1 MAKDMVQVRRPA
13 TNQFAIE
20 PAIKIGRSQFDRSHG
35 RKCTFDAG
43 YLYPILV
50 DEVLPGDTFTLS
62 LNGFARIFSPLE
74 SPIMD
79 NIWVETFFF
88 FVPNRIIWEHWEDMM
103 GFHVS
108 AGAQDTTYT
117 VPVLADGT
125 TCQHENG
132 TTVTH
137 LMAHM
142 GLPDGTVT
150 TDHEISALPYRAY
163 NKIWNDWF
171 RNQSIGGELTENVDD
186 GPDAT
191 ADYPLMWKHKPLD
204 YFTSAL
210 PYLQKGDAAEILG
223 TLPTYINVQTDA
235 GISDNVAIYS
245 TDTSAQQDLQ
255 KDGITDDVIA
265 VAQQTGDYLRIPTED
280 FEFNLN
286 TLRESAAI
294 QRLLERDARGGT
306 RYVESIKSH
315 FGVTSP
321 DFRLQRAE
329 YLGGG
334 KSFINVSAVANTSST
349 ATEDQGELRGVATGV
364 MQGHGWAKSFTEHGI
379 IIGLICAMADQT
391 YFQGIERQL
400 TREDRYDYY
409 VPALAN
415 LGEQPIYNRELWV
428 SGDANDDLVFGYQE
442 RWAEYR
448 YKQSSVVGLLSPDAT
463 SAISHWHLAIDYA
476 TLPTLNTTFCYAGSI
491 PMSRVTVVDS
501 APDFMADIWFNLKC
515 ARPIPV
521 HSVPALV
528 GRWF

>member
-1 MAKDMVQVRRPA
+1 MPRDMVQVRRPR
-13 TNQFAIE
+13 TNQFAVE
-20 PAIKIGRSQFDRSHG
+20 PSIRIGRSQFDRSHG
-35 RKCTFDAG
+35 RKQTFDVG

-50 DEVLPGDTFTLS
+50 DEVLPGDTFTCS
-62 LNGFARIFSPLE
+62 LNGFARVFSPLE

-79 NIWVETFFF
+79 NIWLETFFF

-103 GFHVS
+103 GAHDA

-125 TCQHENG
+125 TAQHENLV
-132 TTVTH
+132 TVAH
-137 LMAHM
+137 LMACM
-142 GLPDGTVT
+142 GIPDGAST
-150 TDHEISALPYRAY
+150 TNHEISALPYRAY
-163 NKIWNDWF
+163 NKIYNDWF
-171 RNQSIGGELTENVDD
+171 RNQNLIGFATENIDD

-191 ADYPLMWKHKPLD
+191 GDYEIKKKHKPLD

-235 GISDNVAIYS
+235 TTTENVAVYS
-245 TDTSAQQDLQ
+245 TVTSAQQDLGN
-255 KDGITDDVIA
+255 DLADDTVLL
-265 VAQQTGDYLRIPTED
+265 AQQTGEYLRIPTED

-294 QRLLERDARGGT
+294 QRLLETDARGGT
-306 RYVESIKSH
+306 RYVESIKAH

-321 DFRLQRAE
+321 DFRHQRPE
-329 YLGGG
+329 FLGGG
-334 KSFINVSAVANTSST
+334 KSFINVTAVANTSAT

-364 MQGHGWAKSFTEHGI
+364 VSGHGWAKSFTEHGL
-379 IIGLICAMADQT
+379 IIGIMAASADQT
-391 YFQGIERQL
+391 YFQGIERHL
-400 TREDRYDYY
+400 TREGRTDYY

-415 LGEQPIYNRELWV
+415 LGEQPIYNQEIWV
-428 SGDANDDLVFGYQE
+428 SGDANDALVFGYQE

-448 YKQSSVVGLLSPDAT
+448 WKKSEIVGLLNPDAT
-463 SAISHWHLAIDYA
+463 SAISHWHLAIDYGS
-476 TLPTLNTTFCYAGSI
+476 LPTLNATFLNANSI
-491 PMSRVTVVDS
+491 PMSRVTVVDT
-501 APDFMADIWFNLKC
+501 APDFMIDLWFNLKA

-521 HSVPALV
+521 HSVPSLI